1 MTDKKEFKAFA
12 FYMLLSVA
20 GLAIYVLKE
29 GLTGVAG
36 WLLSGQLMLVLG
48 AVIAWQKSK
57 LK

>member
-1 MTDKKEFKAFA
+1 MKTFA

-36 WLLSGQLMLVLG
+36 WLLCGQLMLVLG
-48 AVIAWQKSK
+48 AVISWQKSK
-57 LK
+57 L